1 MMTPSSVAF
10 DCQTCGACCSYSD
23 EWPRFSLEEDAQ
35 LELIPEALVAAD
47 LGGMRCVGGRCSAL
61 DGEVGAATTCT
72 IYAIRPDVCHACM
85 PGGDDC
91 LMARA
96 AFGLDGSPGLAT
108 V

>member
-1 MMTPSSVAF
+1 MTPSSVAF

-23 EWPRFSLEEDAQ
+23 EWPRFSLEEEAQ
-35 LELIPEALVAAD
+35 LELIPEVLVAVD

-61 DGEVGAATTCT
+61 DGKVGAATTCT
-72 IYAIRPDVCHACM
+72 IYAIRPDVCRACM